1 MREKYCSV
9 YRTEGDAPVFSYR
22 TGLSVYEEVLSKGV
36 LVASGINTAGYP
48 LDVLSNYPSR
58 IRPNAFQFPSVFSV
72 ELDGQAVDRGL
83 KLTDY
88 SETRRG
94 ELLEAVVTLECDF
107 KPVRLKIHTQ
117 LDGSAMYSRWFEIE
131 NLSSAPMN
139 LNRLALQSGGL
150 EIMERGQLANYA
162 SVTDLYSL
170 GYFEDDNWGREG
182 QFTWHDLTPGSHS
195 VDCRF
200 GRDRFRQPMVFIR
213 NNINGKFFFCQ
224 LGWTGGCRFTADLH
238 ALPER
243 DTSHLSFTAEITA
256 FNPMTVIAP
265 GETFVSPEVHFGAI
279 TGGLDEAV
287 NEMQDHIRRGVMNA
301 AEINPVDL
309 TVGAGMGAEHDMSVE
324 TSKSFIR
331 QFADM
336 GAEIFIIDAGWECPP
351 SERDIDWGGFNG
363 VNEPNP
369 DRYPNG
375 LSELSDY
382 CHEQGLKFAMWIEIE
397 RLGNKCAGWTEH
409 KDWFAKNIYGE
420 PVLGFIDFGNPEAA
434 HWAEEELARM
444 ISEYKLDM
452 LRIDN
457 NVSYRDYFGF
467 ASRGENTP
475 ECISIRHF
483 QGVYKMYQNLKR
495 RFPNVAFENCAGGGG
510 RCDLGMMKSFNHT
523 WVSDW
528 QKAPNSLLITNGM
541 TMMLPPERV
550 DRLFAGMGCHEFGA
564 FDFQMRN
571 TMLSH
576 MSLNVVAPT
585 KTEPNPIQMEF
596 IRHSVELYKSFIR
609 PMLPTAKIY
618 HHDPDA
624 VKALEDGRCVIELAS
639 PEGDKGV
646 IGVFTL
652 TGFAGEPITVLP
664 KGLNAG
670 KNYRITLDNS
680 GASFTRSGYKLLTHG
695 LKITIPAS
703 LSSELILIEEEK

>member
-1 MREKYCSV
+1 MSNKYCSV
-9 YRTEGDAPVFSYR
+9 YRTEGKNPVFSYR
-22 TGLSVYEEVLSKGV
+22 TGLSVYEEVLCGGV
-36 LVASGINTAGYP
+36 MVASGINTAGYP

-58 IRPNAFQFPSVFSV
+58 IRPNAFQSPSVFAI
-72 ELDGQAVDRGL
+72 ELDGQSVDFGL

-88 SETRRG
+88 SEARKG
-94 ELLEAVVTLECDF
+94 DLLEAVVTMESEF
-107 KPVRLKIHTQ
+107 KPVRIKMHTQ

-131 NLSSAPMN
+131 NLSSAPMT
-139 LNRLALQSGGL
+139 LNRLALQSGGI
-150 EIMERGQLANYA
+150 EIMERAQLVARADVNK
-162 SVTDLYSL
+162 LYSL
-170 GYFEDDNWGREG
+170 GYFEDDSWGREG
-182 QFTWHDLTPGSHS
+182 QFVWHDLTPGSHN

-224 LGWTGGCRFTADLH
+224 LGWTGGCRFTADLS
-238 ALPER
+238 AVTER
-243 DTSHLSFTAEITA
+243 DPSFLSFTAEITA
-256 FNPMTVIAP
+256 FKPMTVIAP
-265 GETFVSPEVHFGAI
+265 GETFISPEVHFGAI
-279 TGGLDEAV
+279 TGDLDAAV
-287 NEMQDHIRRGVMNA
+287 NEMQDHIRRGVLNA
-301 AEINPVDL
+301 NEINPVDL

-351 SERDIDWGGFNG
+351 VERDIDWGGFNG
-363 VNEPNP
+363 VNQPNP

-375 LSELSDY
+375 LGELSDY
-382 CHEQGLKFAMWIEIE
+382 CHELGLKFAMWIEIE
-397 RLGNKCAGWTEH
+397 RLGNKCPGWTEH
-409 KDWFAKNIYGE
+409 EDWFAKNIFGE
-420 PVLGFIDFGNPEAA
+420 PVKGFIDFGNPEAA
-434 HWAEEELARM
+434 RWAEDELARM
-444 ISEYKLDM
+444 IEEYKLDM

-457 NVSYRDYFGF
+457 NVSYRDYFGL
-467 ASRGENTP
+467 ASRGESEIP
-475 ECISIRHF
+475 ECISVRHF
-483 QGVYKMYQNLKR
+483 QGVYRMYENLKR
-495 RFPNVAFENCAGGGG
+495 RFPEVIFENCAGGGG

-550 DRLFAGMGCHEFGA
+550 DRLFAGMGCHDYGS

-585 KTEPNPIQMEF
+585 KTEPNPIQMDF
-596 IRHSVELYKSFIR
+596 IRHSVDIYKSFIR
-609 PMLPTAKIY
+609 PLLPTAKIF
-618 HHDPDA
+618 HHDPEA
-624 VKALEDGRCVIELAS
+624 PKALADGRCVIELAS

-652 TGFAGEPITVLP
+652 TGFSGEPITVLP
-664 KGLNAG
+664 KGLSAG

-695 LKITIPAS
+695 LKVMIPAS
-703 LSSELILIEEEK
+703 LSSELILVEEE